1 MSDARRRLE
10 NAALVTALLLVA
22 AFVASALFGVLHR
35 PKEDVVVEAPGRPLP
50 LPPGKALGRIEVL
63 NGTGRSGLA
72 RAASEQLR
80 AAGYDVVYFG
90 SRGSDVLTSVV
101 IDRVGKPAIAS
112 GAAKALS
119 IASVKTDR
127 DSTLLLDATVIVGAD
142 WQKRKIEQEKAE
154 TGWKA
159 RLRKWLPH

>member
-1 MSDARRRLE
+1 
-10 NAALVTALLLVA
+10 
-22 AFVASALFGVLHR
+22 
-35 PKEDVVVEAPGRPLP
+35 
-50 LPPGKALGRIEVL
+50 VL